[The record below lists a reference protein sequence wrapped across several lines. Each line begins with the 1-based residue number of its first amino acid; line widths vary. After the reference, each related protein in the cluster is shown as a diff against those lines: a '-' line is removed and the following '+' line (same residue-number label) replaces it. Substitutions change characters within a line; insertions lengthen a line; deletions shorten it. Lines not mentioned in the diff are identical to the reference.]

1 MVFTTP
7 EWVPRLPFDP
17 PDSITIAE
25 FVNNK
30 NYGRYPVAKARNPFT
45 CGFTGKTYSMA
56 EVLQREEFMARAIA
70 KRLGYDLR
78 EGTEWDRVVGLFSLN
93 TIDYIPFTHAV
104 HRLSSIVTPASAAYS
119 APELEHQLR
128 SSGANAL
135 FTCVPLLQTAL
146 AAAKAAGISEER
158 IFILPM
164 PGDKQVPFK
173 TIDDLVEEGKTLP
186 ELPPLVFAAG
196 QGARQVAYLC
206 YSSGTSGLPKATMIS
221 HRNVISNIM
230 MVRLYDQAGRNTAK
244 IETQVTLGLLP
255 FSHIYGLV
263 VCGLYALIAGDELI
277 VLPRFEL
284 QTFLEAI
291 QKFRVEQMAI
301 VPPILIQMLSNR
313 DLCSKYDLSSV
324 RFAFSGAAPLGVETM
339 QDILKV
345 YPNWHLCQGYGLTET
360 SPVVTSTSELDILP
374 GSSGSL
380 LPGLRAKIIDA
391 SGKEVTEYETPG
403 ELFVQGPTVVLGY
416 LNNINSTASTFIHD
430 EDGRWMKT
438 GDEVLVRKSPKGNE
452 HFVVTDRIKEL
463 IKVKGHQ
470 VAPAELEA
478 HLLSHPLVSD
488 CAVIQVPDAKA
499 GEVPKAFVV
508 KAAEAEGKS
517 DGDVT
522 ASIHKHVEAHKARH
536 KWLKGGIEFIDV
548 IPKSPSGKILRRL
561 LRDQEKQARKV
572 KGAKL

>member
-1 MVFTTP
+1 M
-7 EWVPRLPFDP
+7 DP

-25 FVNNK
+25 FVNNE
-30 NYGRYPVAKARNPFT
+30 NCGRYPVAKARNPFT
-45 CGFTGKTYSMA
+45 CGLTGKTYSMA

-70 KRLGYDLR
+70 KRLGYDLH
-78 EGTEWDRVVGLFSLN
+78 EGTEWDHVVGVFSLN
-93 TIDYIPFTHAV
+93 TIDYIPFTHAI

-119 APELEHQLR
+119 AAELEHHLR

-135 FTCVPLLQTAL
+135 FTCVRLLETAL
-146 AAAKAAGISEER
+146 AAAKAVGIPEQC

-164 PGDKQVPFK
+164 PGDRQVPFK

-186 ELPPLVFAAG
+186 ELPPLVFAPG

-230 MVRLYDQAGRNTAK
+230 MLRLFDQAGRETAK
-244 IETQVTLGLLP
+244 LETQVTLGILP

-263 VCGLYALIAGDELI
+263 VCGLYALITGDELV

-284 QTFLEAI
+284 KTFLEAI

-313 DLCSKYDLSSV
+313 ELCSRYDLSSV

-339 QDILKV
+339 QEVLKV
-345 YPNWHLCQGYGLTET
+345 YPNWHLGQGYGLTET
-360 SPVVTSTSELDILP
+360 SPVVTFTSELDILL

-391 SGKEVTEYETPG
+391 SRKEVTEYETPG
-403 ELFVQGPTVVLGY
+403 ELLVQGPTVVLGY
-416 LNNINSTASTFIHD
+416 LNNINSTTSTFVHD
-430 EDGRWMKT
+430 DDGRWMKT
-438 GDEVLVRKSPKGNE
+438 GDEVLIRKSPKGNE
-452 HFVVTDRIKEL
+452 HLVVTDRIKEL

-478 HLLSHPLVSD
+478 HLLCHSFVSD

-508 KAAEAEGKS
+508 KTAEAGGKS
-517 DGDVT
+517 DGEVT
-522 ASIHKHVEAHKARH
+522 ATIHKHVENHKARH
-536 KWLKGGIEFIDV
+536 KWLKGGIEFIDA
-548 IPKSPSGKILRRL
+548 IPKNPSGKILRRL
-561 LRDQEKQARKV
+561 LRDQEKQARKATD
-572 KGAKL
+572 AKL